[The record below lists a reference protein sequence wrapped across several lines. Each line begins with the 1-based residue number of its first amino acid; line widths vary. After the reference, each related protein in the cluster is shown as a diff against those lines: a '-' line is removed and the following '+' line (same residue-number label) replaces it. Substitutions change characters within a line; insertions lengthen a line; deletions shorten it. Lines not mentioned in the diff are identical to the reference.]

1 MPHRFKDHVK
11 KTEKTIAVLE
21 QDIKNLRDEYGL
33 QTQREHP
40 SVNELRRI
48 TNAGM
53 RTKELL
59 CQSKDHLDELEDA
72 VRNWY
77 AMSDEDIAKLVKE
90 RP

>member
-33 QTQREHP
+33 QTQREYP

-53 RTKELL
+53 RTKDLL
-59 CQSKDHLDELEDA
+59 GQSKDHLDELEDA

-77 AMSDEDIAKLVKE
+77 AMSDEDIAKLIKE

>member
-59 CQSKDHLDELEDA
+59 GESKDHLDELEDA

>member
-21 QDIKNLRDEYGL
+21 QDIKNLRDEYRL
-33 QTQREHP
+33 QIQKELP

-48 TNAGM
+48 TSAGV

-59 CQSKDHLDELEDA
+59 GQSKDHLDELDDA

-77 AMSDEDIAKLVKE
+77 AMSDEDIAKLIKE

>member
-53 RTKELL
+53 RTKDLL
-59 CQSKDHLDELEDA
+59 GQSKDHLNELEDA

-77 AMSDEDIAKLVKE
+77 AMSEEDIAKLIKE

>member
-59 CQSKDHLDELEDA
+59 GESKDHLNELEDA

-77 AMSDEDIAKLVKE
+77 AMSEEDIAKLIKE

>member
-33 QTQREHP
+33 QTQKELP

-48 TNAGM
+48 THAGM

-59 CQSKDHLDELEDA
+59 GKSKDHLDELDDA

-77 AMSDEDIAKLVKE
+77 AMSDEDIAKLTKE

>member
-59 CQSKDHLDELEDA
+59 GESKDHLNELDDA

-77 AMSDEDIAKLVKE
+77 AMSDEDIAKLIKE

>member
-59 CQSKDHLDELEDA
+59 GESKDHLNELEDA